1 MSSDTQFWRLVWK
14 EYRIQRSLWLALLIA
29 TPVLQVLLMLL
40 NWFNQ
45 DFRPLAMS
53 DGLANGLMAMG
64 FVASVVYLLGCCAT
78 MFSVEHETGVFDFQR
93 VLPTNPPR
101 VFWAKVGFAFV
112 SSVALTVVLWI
123 VTRGVFLW
131 DGARGSTWFGTY
143 GLLYMAEVFGWS
155 ILASLLIRQPLW
167 GVIAAIALQ
176 SMTMQIVLPS
186 LTSGRNDVFNLLNED
201 GRFTL
206 SRCVVLALLL
216 VADVMLGRLWFED
229 RLRLPSWRFRWKPDF
244 VPSYPSDVEL
254 PLYSGQRQIGWSRL
268 LWLSWR
274 DGRWVITGVLAWY
287 GYNFLT
293 MRVPNDWG
301 LLAWISFFGCFVFG
315 LFAFAPE
322 QWGGRFRYL
331 TEHGCSPRIMWL
343 CRQILWLPPI
353 ALLCL
358 ITSWKGQQAN
368 ATIQLPPDHRAILVM
383 GATIIP
389 WLCYSAGQLTAM
401 LFRSTA
407 MAIGVGMG
415 LCIVG
420 GMWGIWMTSWLA
432 PTWWTVGSLPAIGLF
447 VTWLKAN
454 DWVEERRD
462 RIARWR
468 TALGL
473 GVPIA
478 LLLASCATYRVVQI
492 PVVTL
497 PREWDET
504 SQVLARLTPAEK
516 ETLAIYRRVLTEIEK
531 GDDTLETYGQ
541 RRERLKREHTDWTD
555 QQVHAESFAGFH
567 RDWLALH
574 AELVPLLREAHR
586 MPPIPLALLETEPNA
601 RTDDWNPER
610 TAMLPWLMMRQ
621 AEQSLR
627 EDQLDRTWDDILVAF
642 ELQRRFDQRAAPPK
656 DLFSRGMGS
665 VQESYLLQTVVKWG
679 RHKDQTRDRIVT
691 AIRKLEELATGREAT
706 ERVVHLG
713 LLESEAI
720 LNSDERWKKYAE
732 QNPSF
737 ARHRDDEVQ
746 LLWTVGGGLPWE
758 HWRSQRVVRFQAWM
772 ALNRMQQYQI
782 ALKWNVSMDDL
793 MVPLTWRVAVKRLP
807 AGMPEADRD
816 RLLAMNPYDPYS
828 ADLTMLRMTLLPP
841 NLLWDRLTT
850 VESPFWQRA
859 ETFRVTTLLLAL
871 ADFHREQGRSPA
883 ALDELAPAYFAEI
896 PRDPKSAGPFRYF
909 PNGLRADVTRGSVER
924 GDFYVVVRKE
934 VPFLVTNT
942 GHSQME
948 SSQKPDGTWEFKDH
962 SGKLIE
968 LPVAFGGHGLRIW
981 PVEEP

>member
-274 DGRWVITGVLAWY
+274 DGRWVIAGVLAWY

-516 ETLAIYRRVLTEIEK
+516 ETLAIYRRALAEIER
-531 GDDTLETYGQ
+531 GDDTLETFPQ
-541 RRERLKREHTDWTD
+541 RNERLKREHPDWNY
-555 QQVHAESFAGFH
+555 QKISAESLAGFH

-574 AELVPLLREAHR
+574 VNLVPLLREAHR
-586 MPPIPLALLETEPNA
+586 SPPAPLALIE
-601 RTDDWNPER
+601 DDLPTRPDNWNPER
-610 TAMLPWLMMRQ
+610 LEKLPWLMMRQ
-621 AEQSLR
+621 AEQSR
-627 EDQLDRTWDDILVAF
+627 QNGSLDEAWDDIEVAF
-642 ELQRRFDQRAAPPK
+642 ELQRRFDLRATLPK
-656 DLFSRGMGS
+656 DVGYFGGTGS
-665 VQESYLLQTVVKWG
+665 HHESYLLQTVARWG
-679 RHKDQTRDRIVT
+679 RRKDQTRERVLM
-691 AIRKLEELATGREAT
+691 AIRKLEEIAAHTEAIQRNVHRE
-706 ERVVHLG
+706 
-713 LLESEAI
+713 LLESQSMLRGEH
-720 LNSDERWKKYAE
+720 RWKE
-732 QNPSF
+732 FVERNPSF
-737 ARHRDDEVQ
+737 ARRWDDESQ
-746 LLWTVGGGLPWE
+746 FLWKLWSVLPWE
-758 HWRSQRVVRFQAWM
+758 RWRSDRAVRLHAW
-772 ALNRMQQYQI
+772 LVLDQI
-782 ALKWNVSMDDL
+782 GL
-793 MVPLTWRVAVKRLP
+793 VPEEERRIK
-807 AGMPEADRD
+807 
-816 RLLAMNPYDPYS
+816 LLAASRYDHNS
-828 ADLTMLRMTLLPP
+828 TEMTILHTTLLPP
-841 NLLWDRLTT
+841 NLIWWGGLNRMTGDT
-850 VESPFWQRA
+850 FWGRA
-859 ETFRVTTLLLAL
+859 ESFRATMLLLAL
-871 ADFHREQGRSPA
+871 ADFYREQDRYPKS
-883 ALDELAPAYFAEI
+883 LNELVPTYFVQV
-896 PRDPKSAGPFRYF
+896 PRDPTSARPFHYF
-909 PNGLRADVTRGSVER
+909 PNGFPEDATRGSEER
-924 GDFYVVVRKE
+924 GDVHVVVRKE
-934 VPFLVTNT
+934 TPFLVTKT
-942 GHSQME
+942 GTSQIE
-948 SSQKPDGTWEFKDH
+948 SRQKPGGVWEFLDEA
-962 SGKLIE
+962 GKRLE
-968 LPVAFGGHGLRIW
+968 LVGPKTDYRLRLW